1 MARYHKKLAIL
12 AKIES
17 SYGTDASPTG
27 GSNAMQMNDVTLT
40 PLDGEEASR
49 DLMLPYM
56 GHQGVILT
64 ANIVRLQGKVEI
76 AGAGAAGDVPAW
88 GALLRACGFAE
99 TVTASTKVEY
109 TPVSSSFEAAS
120 IYFNQDG
127 VNHIL
132 LGARGNVQMDFT
144 PKQIPRFQ
152 FDFAGLVGTVADT
165 ALPTVDLSG
174 FQLPLPVSKAATTL
188 SLHGS
193 SRISESVKFNLGNAV
208 EPRHLIGAESV
219 EITDRQMTGET
230 VVEAQLLAGV
240 NWFSIAQARTR
251 AALALVHGTTAGN
264 IVTVDAPKV
273 EIGRPAQGQSQMIT
287 NYTLPLLFC
296 PDEGNDELVITAK

>member
-1 MARYHKKLAIL
+1 MRSSARGSVVAGVGLCAASAVLFSAKAIFVKLAYR
-12 AKIES
+12 
-17 SYGTDASPTG
+17 YGVDAI
-27 GSNAMQMNDVTLT
+27 TLLT
-40 PLDGEEASR
+40 LRMLLSLPVFVGIAIFEERRRA
-49 DLMLPYM
+49 
-56 GHQGVILT
+56 
-64 ANIVRLQGKVEI
+64 
-76 AGAGAAGDVPAW
+76 AAGDAPLSLREW
-88 GALLRACGFAE
+88 GAVAALGVCGYYL
-99 TVTASTKVEY
+99 ASY
-109 TPVSSSFEAAS
+109 
-120 IYFNQDG
+120 
-127 VNHIL
+127 
-132 LGARGNVQMDFT
+132 
-144 PKQIPRFQ
+144 

-264 IVTVDAPKV
+264 IVAVDAPKV